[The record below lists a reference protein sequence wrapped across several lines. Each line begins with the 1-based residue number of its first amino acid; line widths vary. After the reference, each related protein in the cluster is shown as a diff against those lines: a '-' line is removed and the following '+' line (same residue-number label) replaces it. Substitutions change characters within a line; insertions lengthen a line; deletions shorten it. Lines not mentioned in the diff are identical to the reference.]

1 VLRLLEL
8 MQLKD
13 LENRYQISF
22 QAASVSASPLARAT
36 RNRSKGAAAGRA
48 LRCARCK
55 VRQELRRWLRELHQ
69 ELHITTVFVT
79 HDQDE
84 ALEVADRV
92 VVMNQARIEQV
103 GTPQEIYDRPA
114 TAFVHQFLGKSN
126 ALSVNVAEGR
136 ATVGNLDVL
145 APLGTEQPLTA
156 YVRPHN
162 VDLSRHRNGT
172 PAIPVR
178 VQHVNAA
185 GPIAR
190 LELIRTD
197 NGEELS
203 VELPREEHAALGLVA
218 GEEAFAKLRKVQVF
232 PRG

>member
-1 VLRLLEL
+1 
-8 MQLKD
+8 
-13 LENRYQISF
+13 
-22 QAASVSASPLARAT
+22 
-36 RNRSKGAAAGRA
+36 
-48 LRCARCK
+48 
-55 VRQELRRWLRELHQ
+55 LRELHQ

-92 VVMNQARIEQV
+92 VVMNQAKIEQI

-126 ALSVNVAEGR
+126 ALSVDVAEGR

-232 PRG
+232 PRS